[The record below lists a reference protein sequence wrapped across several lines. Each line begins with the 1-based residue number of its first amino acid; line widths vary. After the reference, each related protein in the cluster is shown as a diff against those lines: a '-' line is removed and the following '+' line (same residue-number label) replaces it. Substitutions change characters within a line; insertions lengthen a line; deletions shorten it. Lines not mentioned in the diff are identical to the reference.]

1 MSTRHARRIARI
13 SVILLVAVT
22 ARARAQDS
30 NYWSTAYGTRS
41 QLLGGV
47 VIGSPGDISS
57 VYYNPGALA
66 LTKSTELL
74 LAGNAYQY
82 QHVSVDNGSGPG
94 KTLVASSLAA
104 VPSLFAGEVPVLKHD
119 RLAYAFLTRRSMDM
133 EIDSRSTTGVG
144 ALAPITNP
152 VFAAGEI
159 QLHQTFS
166 EGWYGLTWAHSL
178 TPTLGFG
185 VSPFVVVRSQ
195 HTRAAL
201 LTEGQDAGGQAAIL
215 TSTREF
221 DYLHW
226 GALARIGL
234 AGARDSLTYGLTLT
248 TPSLGITGSGN
259 TQYNTTLVDQ
269 TGAIG
274 TVVGADYQN
283 GVKADFRSPLGAGAG
298 ASYGWGQS
306 RIHAAVDWNAAV
318 GQYTVIESP
327 DFVIHTPSGDSTA
340 RLVITDHLN
349 AVVNWGI
356 GIEHRF
362 SRTLSGFAS
371 YHTDRSGRI
380 EGEPPGAALTRWN
393 LNDVAA
399 GAIWHVWRSDLA
411 LGIAGAFANQPTPA
425 PPSLPDG
432 KPVNADLRSNVML
445 VTVTLGW
452 KITF

>member
-1 MSTRHARRIARI
+1 MNARNAARLAWI
-13 SVILLVAVT
+13 PVIITVVLAGQ
-22 ARARAQDS
+22 ASAQDS
-30 NYWSTAYGTRS
+30 NYWSSAYGTRS

-82 QHVSVDNGSGPG
+82 QQVTVKDGSGPG
-94 KTLVASSLAA
+94 KDLVASSVGT
-104 VPSLFAGEVPVLKHD
+104 VPSLFAGEIPVLKHD

-133 EIDSRSTTGVG
+133 TIDSRTTTGVG
-144 ALAPITNP
+144 ALAPIANP
-152 VFAAGEI
+152 VFSAGEI

-166 EGWYGLTWAHSL
+166 EGWYGMTWAHELS
-178 TPTLGFG
+178 PRLGIG

-201 LTEGQDAGGQAAIL
+201 LTEGQDAGGQAAVL
-215 TSTREF
+215 SLTREF

-234 AGARDSLTYGLTLT
+234 AGARDSLSYGVTLT

-259 TQYNTTLVDQ
+259 TQYNTTLIDQ
-269 TGAIG
+269 TGRIG
-274 TVVGADYQN
+274 NVIGADYQQ
-283 GVKADFRSPLGAGAG
+283 GVKADFRSPLGAGGG

-306 RIHAAVDWNAAV
+306 RLHAAVDWNAAV
-318 GQYTVIESP
+318 GKYTVLESP
-327 DFVIHTPSGDSTA
+327 DFVVRTPSGDSTV
-340 RLVITDHLN
+340 RVVITDHLN
-349 AVVNWGI
+349 AVFNWGV
-356 GIEHRF
+356 GFEHRF
-362 SRTLSGFAS
+362 SPALSGFAS

-380 EGEPPGAALTRWN
+380 EGEAPSASLTRWN

-411 LGIAGAFANQPTPA
+411 LGVTTAFASQPTP
-425 PPSLPDG
+425 PPTSLPDG
-432 KPVNADLRSNVML
+432 RPTNGDLKAHVML
-445 VTVTLGW
+445 VTVTVGW